1 MPNSKIIDHFVFKYI
16 YWGVLKQSQWCV
28 FVVCVILLTYMID
41 ILNSYQL
48 QATEKVLQWL
58 LLQWLLL
65 RLSIRFGAAWHH
77 SPSVKSSE
85 EKYFYSHRSLVLP
98 NCTFKLCVPATAPF
112 TCQVRQ
118 YSIRGMYS
126 LEEEEEVFWRGGLF
140 YLFFKWYI
148 ITFNCIGYRLE
159 WVIYPDVCKLYA
171 LEHFCMPQF

>member
-1 MPNSKIIDHFVFKYI
+1 MQLEAITNSSDDNTAEFSRTNTASFR
-16 YWGVLKQSQWCV
+16 VLSACG
-28 FVVCVILLTYMID
+28 T
-41 ILNSYQL
+41 SY
-48 QATEKVLQWL
+48 

-98 NCTFKLCVPATAPF
+98 NCTFMLCVPATAPF

-126 LEEEEEVFWRGGLF
+126 LEEEDED
-140 YLFFKWYI
+140 YLARSRFMQTI
-148 ITFNCIGYRLE
+148 LVYRPVPLL
-159 WVIYPDVCKLYA
+159 VTV
-171 LEHFCMPQF
+171 QFICNFPCHMA